1 MLIYLFCL
9 SPFIQMFGV
18 SVFVFALLS
27 SFVLI
32 LEVFY
37 FIFSC
42 SGFEPVGFFIDC
54 LPGMTQVPLGSKT

>member
-1 MLIYLFCL
+1 
-9 SPFIQMFGV
+9 MFGV

-42 SGFEPVGFFIDC
+42 SGFEPVGIKDMMLQHKQKESDPMF
-54 LPGMTQVPLGSKT
+54 

>member
-1 MLIYLFCL
+1 
-9 SPFIQMFGV
+9 MFGV

-42 SGFEPVGFFIDC
+42 PGFEPVGFFIDC
-54 LPGMTQVPLGSKT
+54 SLGIKDMMLQHKQKESDPMF

>member
-1 MLIYLFCL
+1 MLIYLFCPL
-9 SPFIQMFGV
+9 PIHPDV
-18 SVFVFALLS
+18 WVLVFVFALLS

-54 LPGMTQVPLGSKT
+54 LSGMTQVPLGSKT